1 MTKLVN
7 IVMSDR
13 GWIVEKLAK
22 EIADR
27 CSYVSASTSASEKA
41 IVNYY
46 MTYSSRRDRMPGIE
60 MAFFTHMEKNANAA
74 AKFRQVA
81 KEVDY
86 CVCMSEIYADMMR
99 ADGVA
104 HVTTIKPGVDL
115 ELYRPRL
122 RIGIVGR
129 TYHTGRKGE
138 ALVAS
143 LMDIPDI
150 EWLFTG
156 EGWPGPALQLAAEE
170 LPAFYRSLDY
180 VLVPALYE
188 GGPMCVLEA
197 LACGTKVIAPPIGF
211 VPDYPHIEFPA
222 GDADALRKILI
233 ELVAEKFRVRES
245 VLSETWDLWASEHDK
260 LFRSLLPAGKLAA
273 SIIGT
278 ADDEPLQQSIS
289 ALLLMH
295 GLERESAGGPSLR
308 VPKTAEELRVIGID
322 AQAAYFPTPEIS
334 GRSIVHGFNT
344 WTASLALALCQQAK
358 RLKKRLVF
366 SPIFLDLSG
375 RELWGKLLPN
385 LFAAMPHGADLDHA
399 IERLCATY
407 ELDSL
412 DRTAPR
418 EPELGYHA
426 LVREIVA
433 LTDHTIFLSEHERA
447 LMARIG
453 AVPEAGSVVR
463 NPVDAERFVEADPS
477 LFGKAFG
484 IQDYVLCIGR
494 LESRKNQL
502 VLLQALRNT
511 KIPIVLIGHVVD
523 QSYEKLLRSITGA
536 NVHFLG
542 RLTHG
547 SGLLASAI
555 AGARV
560 FTLPSWAEGAPL
572 AALEA
577 GATGVPLVLSDRS
590 GEAEYFGD
598 LARYIYPG
606 DPCGLRAAILEA
618 YEADQGPERRAAL
631 REHVAT
637 HFSWERYTR
646 ETAQIYLSLQEQAT
660 RPRPSA
666 TRSRKRRGKNA

>member
-1 MTKLVN
+1 MAKSVN

-13 GWIVEKLAK
+13 GWIIEKLAN
-22 EIADR
+22 EITDR
-27 CSYVSASTSASEKA
+27 FRYVSASTSASPEA
-41 IVNYY
+41 RINYY
-46 MTYSSRRDRMPGIE
+46 MTYSSRHQRASGIE

-99 ADGVA
+99 ADGIA
-104 HVTTIKPGVDL
+104 RVTTIKPGVDL

-122 RIGIVGR
+122 RIGVVGR

-222 GDADALRKILI
+222 GDAGALRKILTD
-233 ELVAEKFRVRES
+233 LVAEKFHIRES
-245 VLSETWDLWASEHDK
+245 VLGETWDRWAGAHDK
-260 LFRSLLPAGKLAA
+260 LFRSLLPTGELTT

-278 ADDEPLQQSIS
+278 ADDQAPEQSIS
-289 ALLLMH
+289 VLLLMH
-295 GLERESAGGPSLR
+295 GLERESAGGPTLR
-308 VPKTAEELRVIGID
+308 VPKTAEALRLIGID
-322 AQAAYFPTPEIS
+322 AQAAFFPTAEIAT
-334 GRSIVHGFNT
+334 RNIVHGFNT
-344 WTASLALALCQQAK
+344 WTAPFALALCQQAK

-385 LFAAMPHGADLDHA
+385 LFAANPHGNGLDQA
-399 IERLCATY
+399 IEQLCTTY
-407 ELDSL
+407 KRDSL
-412 DRTAPR
+412 DRTAPQ

-447 LMARIG
+447 LMARIR
-453 AVPEAGSVVR
+453 AVPEAGSVVH
-463 NPVDAERFVEADPS
+463 NPVDAKRFAEADPK
-477 LFGKAFG
+477 LFERAFS
-484 IQDYVLCIGR
+484 IQDYILCVGR

-502 VLLQALRNT
+502 VLIQALRNT

-523 QSYEKLLRSITGA
+523 RSYGRMLRSIAGS

-547 SGLLASAI
+547 SELLASAI

-577 GATGVPLVLSDRS
+577 GAAGVPMVLSDRS
-590 GEAEYFGD
+590 GEVEYFGD

-606 DPCGLRAAILEA
+606 DPSGLRAAILEA
-618 YEADQGPERRAAL
+618 YESDQTPERRAAL
-631 REHVAT
+631 RTHVAT

-646 ETAQIYLSLQEQAT
+646 ETERIYLSVQEQAT
-660 RPRPSA
+660 RSLSPA
-666 TRSRKRRGKNA
+666 TRSKKRGGKNV